1 MASATPSRWRA
12 SGLPAITAG
21 LERWEAHLRDGLT
34 RIKTRG
40 KLRKDAD
47 PAALT
52 TATMASIQ
60 VGLLV
65 TQVRRD
71 TRQLRIAL
79 NAARA
84 NLRLAAADHGPQR
97 SRSARSQPRLEGP
110 RARAAGTNRLG
121 GAPES
126 APENR
131 ECPDKP
137 ELTGPK
143 RLTFGPEDRRSSRR
157 NPSV

>member
-1 MASATPSRWRA
+1 M
-12 SGLPAITAG
+12 
-21 LERWEAHLRDGLT
+21 
-34 RIKTRG
+34 KTRG

-71 TRQLRIAL
+71 PRQLRIAL

-84 NLRLAAADHGPQR
+84 NLRLAAADHGPER
-97 SRSARSQPRLEGP
+97 SRYARSQPRLEGP
-110 RARAAGTNRLG
+110 RSRAAGTNRLG

-131 ECPDKP
+131 ECPESP
-137 ELTGPK
+137 C
-143 RLTFGPEDRRSSRR
+143 
-157 NPSV
+157 

>member
-1 MASATPSRWRA
+1 M
-12 SGLPAITAG
+12 
-21 LERWEAHLRDGLT
+21 
-34 RIKTRG
+34 KTRG

-65 TQVRRD
+65 TPVRRD
-71 TRQLRIAL
+71 PRQLRIAL

-84 NLRLAAADHGPQR
+84 NLRLAAADHGPER
-97 SRSARSQPRLEGP
+97 SRYARSQPRLEGP

-131 ECPDKP
+131 ECPEKP
-137 ELTGPK
+137 VLDGSE
-143 RLTFGPEDRRSSRR
+143 TFDLRSGDRRSSRR

>member
-1 MASATPSRWRA
+1 M
-12 SGLPAITAG
+12 
-21 LERWEAHLRDGLT
+21 
-34 RIKTRG
+34 KTRG

-60 VGLLV
+60 GGLLV

-71 TRQLRIAL
+71 PRQLRIAL

-84 NLRLAAADHGPQR
+84 NLRLAAADHG
-97 SRSARSQPRLEGP
+97 RSAVDTRGANRAVEGP

-126 APENR
+126 APESAPENR
-131 ECPDKP
+131 ECPESP
-137 ELTGPK
+137 RG
-143 RLTFGPEDRRSSRR
+143 RRVR
-157 NPSV
+157 NV